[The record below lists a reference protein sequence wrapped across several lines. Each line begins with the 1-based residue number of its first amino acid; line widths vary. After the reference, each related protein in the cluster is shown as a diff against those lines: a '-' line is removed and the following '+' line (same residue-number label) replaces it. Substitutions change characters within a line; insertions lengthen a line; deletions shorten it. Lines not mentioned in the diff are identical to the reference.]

1 MAAADEIGARTV
13 AFPAISTGVY
23 GYPADEAAAI
33 AVQTVLTTQTAVE
46 TITFVCFNTDALSA
60 YRVALGSRHLTTD

>member
-1 MAAADEIGARTV
+1 MEVADQLGAHTV

-33 AVQTVLTTQTAVE
+33 AVDTLHLVGQSTVEHVLLVAFDRA
-46 TITFVCFNTDALSA
+46 TFERYESLLSA
-60 YRVALGSRHLTTD
+60 PPI